1 MHAERFWVCLIS
13 LCATVPATAATWTVT
28 GTGDAG
34 DGTCDATCTLRDAVD
49 AAGTDDRILFDLALT
64 PPVLI
69 GLTGP
74 ALQIHVPLRITATD
88 GVRTTVRRVAGT
100 GRLMEVLGNGDA
112 RVIGLSFENG
122 SAPASIGTSADG
134 GAIHVAAG
142 AALELRDC
150 VLRGNHAVGASSA
163 PATQIAGSPA
173 RGGAIFA
180 AGTLLLENCAFVDN
194 HATGGDGA
202 SNVLLPGSAGGSA
215 SGGALHATAG
225 IDIVNSTFSGNSA
238 TGGAGGT
245 GGMGAIG
252 MSGFAGGDGG
262 TASGGAIAFAAT
274 AAPTVAFATLL
285 ANEVAGGSGGI
296 GGPGG
301 PPLMPGD
308 PPPPNG
314 EAGADG
320 TATGAAIDTAAATI
334 LNVSVVAA
342 NIGAAQC
349 SGAALSART
358 SNLVADASCPG
369 VVVAALETQFEAID
383 LMADSPHYRPLF
395 DSVAVDAAADCLD
408 AVAFEAVVL
417 DQLLTPRPLRVT
429 AATAKCDIG
438 AIELNPV
445 LFGDGFEEPPPP
457 P

>member
-1 MHAERFWVCLIS
+1 MIS
-13 LCATVPATAATWTVT
+13 NARVTLLLFALLGSAQAQAATRTVT
-28 GTGDAG
+28 DIGDAG
-34 DGTCDATCTLRDAVD
+34 DGICDATCTLRDAVN
-49 AAGTDDRILFDLALT
+49 AAQADDRILFALAL
-64 PPVLI
+64 PAPVVI

-74 ALQIHVPLRITATD
+74 ALQIDVPLRISATD
-88 GVRTTVRRVAGT
+88 GVRTTVRRVAGS
-100 GRLMEVLGNGDA
+100 GRLLEVVVGGDA

-122 SAPASIGTSADG
+122 TAPAVIGTSADG

-150 VLRGNHAVGASSA
+150 MLRGNRAIGAAGA
-163 PATQIAGSPA
+163 PETLNSGSPA

-180 AGTLLLENCAFVDN
+180 AGDLLVENCAFVDN

-215 SGGALHATAG
+215 SGGALHAAAA
-225 IDIVNSTFSGNSA
+225 IDVLNSTFSDNSA

-245 GGMGAIG
+245 GGMGTIG
-252 MSGFAGGDGG
+252 MSGWDGGNGG
-262 TASGGAIAFAAT
+262 TASGGAIAFTAT
-274 AAPTVAFATLL
+274 ATPSIAFATLI

-301 PPLMPGD
+301 PLFPED
-308 PPPPNG
+308 PPPDG
-314 EAGADG
+314 DAGVDG
-320 TATGAAIDTAAATI
+320 VATGAAIDTAAATI
-334 LNVSVVAA
+334 LNVSVFAA
-342 NIGAAQC
+342 NLGAAEC

-369 VVVAALETQFEAID
+369 VVMAALEAQFEPID
-383 LMADSPHYRPLF
+383 AMADSPHYRPLF
-395 DSVAVDAAADCLD
+395 DSVAVDSAPDCLD
-408 AVAFEAVVL
+408 AVAFEAVDL
-417 DQLLTPRPLRVT
+417 DQLLTPRPLTVNQPPGR
-429 AATAKCDIG
+429 CDIG
-438 AIELNPV
+438 AIEFNPV